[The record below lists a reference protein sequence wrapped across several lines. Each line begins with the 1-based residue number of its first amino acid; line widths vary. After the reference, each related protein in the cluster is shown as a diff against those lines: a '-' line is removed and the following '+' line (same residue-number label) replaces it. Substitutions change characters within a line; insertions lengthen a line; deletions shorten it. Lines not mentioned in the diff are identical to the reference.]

1 MDDMKILFD
10 TTAKEFDRKLIAKV
24 GEVERTYARLMEKQK
39 TMMIAFE
46 IKYSNKIQ
54 QRLEY
59 VEQLMENIAIE
70 QARLAAGSGII
81 RVKSSLE
88 DIMLPDRSQLN

>member
-88 DIMLPDRSQLN
+88 EIMLPDRSQLN